1 MSSWY
6 IIILIFSL
14 LDIGNGILK
23 SFVKILGDESKP
35 KHRQRNL
42 YKFPD
47 QWKRTIFLEFSLNEI
62 EMWAPFN
69 SS

>member
-23 SFVKILGDESKP
+23 SFLKILGDESKP
-35 KHRQRNL
+35 KH
-42 YKFPD
+42 KFPD